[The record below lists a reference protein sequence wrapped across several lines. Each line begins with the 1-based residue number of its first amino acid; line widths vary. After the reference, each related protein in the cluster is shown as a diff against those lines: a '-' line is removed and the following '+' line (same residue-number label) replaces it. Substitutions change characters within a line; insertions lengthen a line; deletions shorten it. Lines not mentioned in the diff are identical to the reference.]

1 MCLIMKR
8 GTELNNFKL
17 KNSREIYKGR
27 IINLRV
33 DEIQYENG
41 TTDYREVAA
50 HPSGAAVVA
59 VKDGKIILVS
69 QYRYPLNKTIYE
81 LPAGKLDHSEDP
93 VDCAKRELEEET
105 GYKSENF
112 IKLGKIVSTPGFCDE
127 RLYLFLARDLN
138 PGKKNHEE
146 GEYGMQTHYFTLEEI
161 EEKIYNS
168 EIIDAKTI
176 CAVYLAKKYL
186 VK

>member
-1 MCLIMKR
+1 MKR

-17 KNSREIYKGR
+17 INSKEIYKGR
-27 IINLRV
+27 VIDLRV

-41 TTDYREVAA
+41 TIGYREVAS
-50 HPSGAAVVA
+50 HPGGAAVVA
-59 VKDGKIILVS
+59 VKDGKIILVT

-93 VDCAKRELEEET
+93 VECAKRELEEET
-105 GYKSENF
+105 GYISENF
-112 IKLGKIVSTPGFCDE
+112 IKLGEIVSTPGFCNE
-127 RLYLFLARDLN
+127 RLYLFLALDLI

-146 GEYGMQTHYFTLEEI
+146 GEYGMESHYFTLGEI
-161 EEKIYNS
+161 EEKIFNG

-176 CAVYLAKKYL
+176 CAVYLSKKYL

>member
-1 MCLIMKR
+1 MKMS
-8 GTELNNFKL
+8 TELNNFKL

-27 IINLRV
+27 IIDLKV

-41 TTDYREVAA
+41 TTGYREVVT
-50 HPSGAAVVA
+50 HPGGAAVVA
-59 VKDGKIILVS
+59 VKNGKIILVT
-69 QYRYPLNKTIYE
+69 QYRYPLNKIIYE

-93 VDCAKRELEEET
+93 AVCAKRELEEET
-105 GYKSENF
+105 GYISENF
-112 IKLGKIVSTPGFCDE
+112 IKLGEIVSTPGFCNE
-127 RLYLFLARDLN
+127 HLYLFLALDLK
-138 PGKKNHEE
+138 PGKKDHEE
-146 GEYGMQTHYFTLEEI
+146 GEYGMETHYFSLGEI
-161 EEKIYNS
+161 EEKIFNG